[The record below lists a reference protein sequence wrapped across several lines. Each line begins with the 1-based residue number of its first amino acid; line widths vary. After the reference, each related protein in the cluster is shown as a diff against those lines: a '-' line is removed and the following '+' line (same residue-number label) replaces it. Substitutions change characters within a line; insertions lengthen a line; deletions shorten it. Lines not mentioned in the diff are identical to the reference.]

1 MNKIQSNSVEI
12 VTSINMLQLLVDSWC
27 RNIRHSTIDLAV
39 ILEEIGV
46 EKFLPG
52 SSELLSGTLS
62 LLHESLNKC
71 SNSCSC
77 SSPAILSKTLTGD
90 LTLFFGLHHSNNQE
104 VCDRILDAFFQT
116 DKASDLKK
124 RIKVLSIGFR
134 YAGLVINLDKESWIN
149 LERYQRLLF
158 PFSKTIH

>member
-1 MNKIQSNSVEI
+1 MNKIQPNSVEI

>member
-1 MNKIQSNSVEI
+1 MNKTQSNSVEI
-12 VTSINMLQLLVDSWC
+12 VTSVNMLQLLVDSWC
-27 RNIRHSTIDLAV
+27 RNIRHSTIDLAI

-104 VCDRILDAFFQT
+104 VCDKILDAFFQI

>member
-1 MNKIQSNSVEI
+1 MNKIQPNSVEI

-116 DKASDLKK
+116 VKASDLKK

>member
-1 MNKIQSNSVEI
+1 MNKIRPNSTEI
-12 VTSINMLQLLVDSWC
+12 VTSVNMLQLLVDSWC

-71 SNSCSC
+71 SLSCSC

-90 LTLFFGLHHSNNQE
+90 LALFFGLHHSNNQE
-104 VCDRILDAFFQT
+104 VCDKIVDAFWET
-116 DKASDLKK
+116 NKASDLKK

-134 YAGLVINLDKESWIN
+134 YAGLVIKLDKESWIN

>member
-1 MNKIQSNSVEI
+1 MNKTQSNSVEI
-12 VTSINMLQLLVDSWC
+12 VTSVNMLQLLVDSWC
-27 RNIRHSTIDLAV
+27 RNIRHSTIDLAI

-104 VCDRILDAFFQT
+104 VCDKILDAFFQT

>member
-1 MNKIQSNSVEI
+1 MNKIQPNSTEI
-12 VTSINMLQLLVDSWC
+12 VTSVNMLQLLVDSWC

-71 SNSCSC
+71 SLSCSC
-77 SSPAILSKTLTGD
+77 SSPVILSKTLTGD
-90 LTLFFGLHHSNNQE
+90 LALFFGLHHSNKQE
-104 VCDRILDAFFQT
+104 VCDRIVDAFWET

-134 YAGLVINLDKESWIN
+134 YAGLVIKLDKESWIN